1 MKTSPPGSYF
11 FLVLPYGMS
20 AGFVNVT
27 LPFVLTQAGF
37 SVAAAASIVAVGIS
51 ANIWRFLWGPV
62 ADLTL
67 TLRGWYLI
75 GVVACAGALLGLSLM
90 PLRPSVVAVLTA
102 TVFLSQV
109 AATLVVL
116 PVGGMMAHTVDDA
129 RKGRAAGWFQ
139 AGNLGGM
146 FGGGGAGVWLAHHFS
161 LAVAGTTLAAVMV
174 LCAGA
179 LALVPD
185 VRPEAGATLGSR
197 LGDIGRDFLELV
209 RSPIALLVVAVVSS
223 PIGAGAASSLW
234 SAVATDWRAG
244 ADTVALV
251 TGVLSGVVSTLGCVF
266 GGWISDRVG
275 RWWSFFGAGVVMAAT
290 TLVMAIAPRT
300 PVAYDAGVLL
310 YALWT
315 GWSYAAF
322 SALLLYVVRRGAAST
337 KYATLSSLG
346 NLPTTYMTAFDGWA
360 HDRYGAG
367 GMLNA
372 EAVLGLGSV
381 TLGLAALGVI
391 SHGGLRHRRHGN

>member
-1 MKTSPPGSYF
+1 
-11 FLVLPYGMS
+11 MS

-37 SVAAAASIVAVGIS
+37 SVAMAASIVAVGIS
-51 ANIWRFLWGPV
+51 ANLWRFLWGPV

-67 TLRGWYLI
+67 TLRRWYLI
-75 GVVACAGALLGLSLM
+75 GLVACAGALLALSVM
-90 PLRPSVVAVLTA
+90 PLRQSIVAILTGM
-102 TVFLSQV
+102 VFVSQV

-116 PVGGMMAHTVDDA
+116 PVGGMMAHTVEDE

-161 LAVAGTTLAAVMV
+161 FAVAGTTLAAAMIG
-174 LCAGA
+174 CAGA
-179 LALVPD
+179 LVFVPD
-185 VRPEAGATLGSR
+185 VLPEPGISVASR
-197 LGDIGRDFLELV
+197 ISDIGRDFVELV

-234 SAVATDWRAG
+234 SAVATDWRAN

-251 TGVLSGVVSTLGCVF
+251 TGVLSGVVSALGCVF
-266 GGWISDRVG
+266 GGWICDRVG
-275 RWWSFFGAGVVMAAT
+275 RWWSFFGAGLVMAAT
-290 TLVMAIAPRT
+290 TVLMALAPRT
-300 PVAYDAGVLL
+300 PTSYDVGVLS
-310 YALWT
+310 YAVWT

-322 SALLLYVVRRGAAST
+322 SALVLYVVRRGAAST

-372 EAVLGLGSV
+372 EAALGIGSV
-381 TLGLAALGVI
+381 VIGLAALGAI
-391 SHGGLRHRRHGN
+391 NHGGIRHRRPGG